1 MNSNGVW
8 LVLKPVAWTVQ
19 HYLVS
24 AQMSK
29 AYDPAALL
37 LVMSPRNSQMSVPGI
52 IQLTVHSNVVY
63 IKKYV
68 K

>member
-1 MNSNGVW
+1 MNSNGIW

-24 AQMSK
+24 AQISK

-52 IQLTVHSNVVY
+52 I
-63 IKKYV
+63 
-68 K
+68 